1 MKVMAIAQNTS
12 GTEPGEEN
20 VALILQG
27 LREFKQDSRTEA
39 VYTFAGLWAG
49 VVICNVDSAEELDQ
63 YLELNPGS
71 KFIEWELHN
80 VSTLDERINTLE
92 LLQKHR
98 SARHKAA

>member
-1 MKVMAIAQNTS
+1 MKVMAIAQNIS
-12 GTEPGEEN
+12 NTEPGEED

-27 LREFKQDSRTEA
+27 LREFKQDSRTEE

-49 VVICNVDSAEELDQ
+49 AVICNVDSAEELDQ
-63 YLELNPGS
+63 YLQLNPVS

-92 LLQKHR
+92 VLQKHR
-98 SARHKAA
+98 PAKRKAA